1 MLRTAGCVGGGFVFV
16 REQVRFADKNYIK
29 LKDVSNR
36 VNMQQS
42 GLGVSFPLPE
52 RHVAGNGG
60 YRPEC
65 GRWAGHRATVLERL
79 ASLWQNGEMAVF
91 VFPC

>member
-1 MLRTAGCVGGGFVFV
+1 MRAGPQDRAHSRSGG
-16 REQVRFADKNYIK
+16 D
-29 LKDVSNR
+29 
-36 VNMQQS
+36 
-42 GLGVSFPLPE
+42 FPLPE